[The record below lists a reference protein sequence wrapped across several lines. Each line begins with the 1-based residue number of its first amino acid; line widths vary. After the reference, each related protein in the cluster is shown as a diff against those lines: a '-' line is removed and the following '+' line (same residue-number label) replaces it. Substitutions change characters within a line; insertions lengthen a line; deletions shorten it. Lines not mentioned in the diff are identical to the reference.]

1 MSQADMWIDNDP
13 EVAVAFQLARAGY
26 DVWFGN
32 NRGNFYSPSSVDFSE
47 NSDPKKY
54 YDYGFM
60 ELGEYDL
67 PAQIDEVLK
76 VTGVEKL
83 SYIGHSQGTS

>member
-1 MSQADMWIDNDP
+1 MSQADMWIDNEP

-32 NRGNFYSPSSVDFSE
+32 NRGNIYSPTSVNFSQKY
-47 NSDPKKY
+47 DPKSY
-54 YDYGFM
+54 YNYNFM
-60 ELGEYDL
+60 TLGEYDL
-67 PAQIDEVLK
+67 PAQINEVLK
-76 VTGVEKL
+76 ITGVKNL